1 MRGYRF
7 IVTIFD
13 LGIKPSKLTA
23 VELSIGGIV
32 TMAVIIVLICCAIVK
47 CRPNMC
53 HEVKQRHPEQIARQT
68 TQFYSLGE
76 NPQLQWM

>member
-1 MRGYRF
+1 M
-7 IVTIFD
+7 TIFD

-32 TMAVIIVLICCAIVK
+32 TTTVIIVLICCAIVR

-53 HEVKQRHPEQIARQT
+53 QEVKHRNPAHIERPT

-76 NPQLQWM
+76 TAQLQWM